1 MRIAHVTA
9 TYPPYLGGT
18 GTVAHYHAEGLV
30 RRGHEVDVFTAS
42 TPGEPPAERAVV
54 HRLEPVWRT
63 GNAPVL
69 PALARLRGF
78 DIVHLHHPFIF
89 GTELLLAGR
98 LRERP
103 PLVVSYHNQLIGQGR
118 RRALFAGWEAA
129 WGRLALRVARRVL
142 VVSGAHAATVAGLR
156 RIARVDPGKLAELP
170 NGVDLDAFQPGGDAA
185 GIRARHGIPA
195 DAVVV
200 AFVSALDRA
209 HFLKRPDLGL
219 AAFAAAS
226 DPRLHLLVVGGGEW
240 LGRMRAQAGA
250 AGLGERTTFVGARS
264 HAELP
269 DLLRACDMLLVTSDL
284 ESFGIVLIEGMAC
297 GLPTVSTDPP
307 GVRAVVREGVT
318 GLLAGTGD
326 AGALAALLDGLA
338 AAPEQR
344 RALGAA
350 GRARCERNYGWGQ
363 VVDRLEDVYAS
374 VRERS
379 R

>member
-1 MRIAHVTA
+1 
-9 TYPPYLGGT
+9 
-18 GTVAHYHAEGLV
+18 
-30 RRGHEVDVFTAS
+30 
-42 TPGEPPAERAVV
+42 
-54 HRLEPVWRT
+54 
-63 GNAPVL
+63 
-69 PALARLRGF
+69 
-78 DIVHLHHPFIF
+78 
-89 GTELLLAGR
+89 
-98 LRERP
+98 
-103 PLVVSYHNQLIGQGR
+103 
-118 RRALFAGWEAA
+118 
-129 WGRLALRVARRVL
+129 
-142 VVSGAHAATVAGLR
+142 VAGLR

-195 DAVVV
+195 AAVVV

-307 GVRAVVREGVT
+307 GVRAVVREGGT

-363 VVDRLEDVYAS
+363 VVDRLEDVYAG
-374 VRERS
+374 VGERS